1 MSQDNTT
8 LLDFL
13 RHGEPVGGSRYR
25 GHGVDDPLSEKGWQQ
40 LRDTTSAIRGWQQ
53 IVSSPMRRCLPFA
66 QWLAEQHDLPLAV
79 IDDLKEVGFGDWEGQ
94 TRQQL
99 RQERAEEYRAFY
111 QDPLNNRPRGAEPLE
126 DFCSRI
132 SGVFDQLIDTYN
144 GQHVLVV
151 AHAGV
156 IRASLRHVIGLPAA
170 EWYHTAVDNGGLSR
184 FKLDKHGLRLV
195 THNWRPSL

>member
-1 MSQDNTT
+1 MSQDNAT

-25 GHGVDDPLSEKGWQQ
+25 GNGVDDPLSDLGWRQV
-40 LRDTTSAIRGWQQ
+40 RDTTSAIRGWQQ
-53 IVSSPMRRCLPFA
+53 IVSSPMQRCLPFA
-66 QWLAEQHDLPLAV
+66 HWLAEQRGLPLAV
-79 IDDLKEVGFGDWEGQ
+79 IDDLKEVGFGVWEGQ

-111 QDPLNNRPRGAEPLE
+111 QDPLNNRPSGAESLE

-132 SGVFDQLIDTYN
+132 SGVFDQLIETYN

-156 IRASLRHVIGLPAA
+156 IRASLRHVTGLPAA
-170 EWYHTAVDNGGLSR
+170 EWYHTAVDNGGLTR
-184 FKLDKHGLRLV
+184 FMLDKDGLRLV